1 MITIHA
7 LNYTNYK
14 NKIVGLIGKKKAET
28 IFLKTRFGIHTFG
41 VKFPIDVLIL
51 DSKNQVVKIM
61 ENLKQGRIFVW
72 NPIYNNVVEMPKDFL
87 KNRKIK
93 IGDKIRLILK

>member
-1 MITIHA
+1 MILIQA
-7 LNYTNYK
+7 KDYSKYSK
-14 NKIVGLIGKKKAET
+14 KILGLIGKNKADT

-51 DSKNQVVKIM
+51 DNKNQVVKIM

-72 NPIYNNVVEMPKDFL
+72 NPIYNNVVEMPKDL
-87 KNRKIK
+87 VKNRKIK